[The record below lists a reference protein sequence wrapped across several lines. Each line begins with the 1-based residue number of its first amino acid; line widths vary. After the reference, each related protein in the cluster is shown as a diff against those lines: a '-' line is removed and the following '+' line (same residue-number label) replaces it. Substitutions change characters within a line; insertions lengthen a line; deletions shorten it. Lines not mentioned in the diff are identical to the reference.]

1 MDFTAW
7 YLGIRQCGSKRSSVY
22 FLLVVV
28 ALVLALSVHVSIKQL
43 NFLSANKEEEGFGDA
58 ELDVEFVVLKE
69 KYKSVNAVLST
80 EGEGGTS

>member
-7 YLGIRQCGSKRSSVY
+7 YLGIRLCGSKRSGVY

-28 ALVLALSVHVSIKQL
+28 ASVLALSVHVSIKQL
-43 NFLSANKEEEGFGDA
+43 NFLSANKEEGFGDA

-69 KYKSVNAVLST
+69 KYKSVNAVLPT